1 MNSPPKDKLL
11 ALRPDTFETIRKL
24 YNLHEPGRM
33 KEAVK
38 ILDDWVKKQTHF
50 RKKDFSKEYLETTI
64 ICCKGSLERSKMQLD
79 KICTYRTLWPD
90 YFGKFNVKEDV
101 GNLYDIVI
109 PVMLPKL
116 TPDHYRVLLIKVY
129 DHSLESLNMMYYYK
143 HGVVV
148 GDYLK
153 LHDYPNGFL
162 VIADLRELNIMEF
175 VKKLN
180 LIEIRQAMAIYMEG
194 YGMRLKGIHILTAS
208 KFVDTLVSI
217 LKQVLSE
224 KVSKRIVIH
233 KSVESLYEVAPKEIF
248 PIEYGGEE
256 RSINKIFETWL
267 ELLSSK
273 EHLDYLE
280 EINEAKTDEACRQVD
295 KFNENYIGMPGT
307 FRVINVD

>member
-1 MNSPPKDKLL
+1 MNAPPKDKLL
-11 ALRPDTFETIRKL
+11 ELRPDTFETIRKI
-24 YNLHEPGRM
+24 YNFHEPGRM

-50 RKKDFSKEYLETTI
+50 RKKNFNAVYLETTI
-64 ICCKGSLERSKMQLD
+64 IACKGSLERSKTQLD
-79 KICTYRTLWPD
+79 KICTYRTLLPD
-90 YFGKFNVKEDV
+90 FFGKFNVKKDV
-101 GNLYDIVI
+101 GNLYEIVI

-116 TPDHYRVLLIKVY
+116 TPDHYRVFLIKIN
-129 DHSLESLNMMYYYK
+129 DHPFESSQFIDYYK
-143 HGVVV
+143 YGVVA

-162 VIADLRELNIMEF
+162 VIADFRGLNIMDF
-175 VKKLN
+175 VTKLN
-180 LIEIRQAMAIYMEG
+180 PIEIRQALAIYMEG

-208 KFVDTLVSI
+208 KFVDALVSI

-224 KVSKRIVIH
+224 KLSKRIVVH
-233 KSVESLYEVAPKEIF
+233 KSVESLYDVTPKEIL

-256 RSINKIFETWL
+256 RSINKILETWL

-280 EINEAKTDEACRQVD
+280 EISKATTDEACRQLD

-307 FRVINVD
+307 FRVLNVD